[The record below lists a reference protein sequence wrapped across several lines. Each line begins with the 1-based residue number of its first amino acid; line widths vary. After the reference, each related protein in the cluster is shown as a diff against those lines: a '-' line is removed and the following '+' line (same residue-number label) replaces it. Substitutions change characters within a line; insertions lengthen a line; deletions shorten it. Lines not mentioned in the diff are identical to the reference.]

1 MNEIHDAIHKLGIV
15 RLEIDSVIKKLK
27 EAEDAG
33 FEVLCLISSAE
44 YGKQRFFK
52 ESTGLIYDRKDA
64 EYLHDCNAAL
74 EKYLKEVSDETQD
87 D

>member
-1 MNEIHDAIHKLGIV
+1 MSEIHDAIHTLGIV
-15 RLEIDSVIKKLK
+15 RAEIDTVIKKLE

-33 FEVLCLISSAE
+33 FEVLRLISSAE

-52 ESTGLIYDRKDA
+52 ESNGLIYDRKDKR
-64 EYLHDCNAAL
+64 YLLNFDAAL
-74 EKYLKEVSDETQD
+74 EKYLKEVAGEAED